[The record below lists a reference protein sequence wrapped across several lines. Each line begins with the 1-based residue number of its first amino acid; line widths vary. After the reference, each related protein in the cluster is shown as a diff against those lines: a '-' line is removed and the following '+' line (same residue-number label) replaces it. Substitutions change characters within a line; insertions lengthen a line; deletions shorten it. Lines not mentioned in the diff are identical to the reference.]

1 MWIAWR
7 ISAGGAVLESR
18 NWGGTSMAYVDIVT
32 ALAVLQFVVF
42 GFRVGKARGRYGVK
56 APAITGNEIFERYFR
71 VQQNTL
77 EQLIVFLP
85 GLYLFSHYFSPPV
98 AAVLG
103 AVYLVGREVYAA
115 TYVKD
120 PSKREIGYALTLLPT
135 VILVLGGLIGAV

>member
-1 MWIAWR
+1 
-7 ISAGGAVLESR
+7 
-18 NWGGTSMAYVDIVT
+18 MAYVDIVT

-120 PSKREIGYALTLLPT
+120 PAKREMGYGLTFLPM
-135 VILVLGGLIGAV
+135 VILVLGGLIGAVRELLGH